1 MMKNKVSNINRSSLR
16 WISACLFS
24 ISVLPVF
31 AGENPS
37 NALSRGLSNGAALSF
52 QGSSAIVS
60 GSLAGVSATGEFVVT
75 SVARVGEGLVVG
87 LKAVGKEASNAAVAT
102 SEFSI
107 YLAGGVVIGSVVV
120 VGATLTVVKE
130 AFGWALKAADR
141 TIGYVLND
149 EGVALLRQKK
159 VA

>member
-1 MMKNKVSNINRSSLR
+1 MNNNETSGMYRTILR
-16 WISACLFS
+16 WSVTCLLTA
-24 ISVLPVF
+24 SVLPVC
-31 AGENPS
+31 AAENPS
-37 NALSRGLSNGAALSF
+37 NALSRGLSSGSALSI

-75 SVARVGEGLVVG
+75 SVARVGEGVVVG
-87 LKAVGKEASNAAVAT
+87 LRAVGKEASNAAVAT

-107 YLAGGVVIGSVVV
+107 YLAGGIVIGSAVV
-120 VGATLTVVKE
+120 VGATLIVVKE

-149 EGVALLRQKK
+149 EGAALLRQKK
-159 VA
+159 IA